1 MSKPILKIN
10 KEDVYQMEHYIF
22 KLTRLFIEAQDLKL
36 NTSNDKQWKI
46 KNELLYMINNV
57 NIIRNIIE
65 IPNEEKYVAWNIRE
79 NMMDLSQNTFYTFSS
94 AELVCEIFNLSEDKL
109 KKHTVKEITNVKKYS
124 NSSWAFMKYNQ
135 YLKCLCSDEIL
146 IFDDPLSQI
155 LYTQKTT

>member
-57 NIIRNIIE
+57 NIIRGI
-65 IPNEEKYVAWNIRE
+65 
-79 NMMDLSQNTFYTFSS
+79 S
-94 AELVCEIFNLSEDKL
+94 IFNK
-109 KKHTVKEITNVKKYS
+109 
-124 NSSWAFMKYNQ
+124 
-135 YLKCLCSDEIL
+135 
-146 IFDDPLSQI
+146 
-155 LYTQKTT
+155 